1 MELGFI
7 IVIAERKLLVISGPL
22 MSIGRS
28 GASWGKELKEWDVIK
43 HFSIN
48 DILRNNE
55 EASRRGYSV
64 LVVFWEKDL
73 EQISPRLL
81 HGLTYITIPD
91 TNLYKEQEILG
102 TPNTDEYVI
111 RKFGNQGKDLLSND
125 QRQLLSLQA
134 GINYGRDNG
143 FLDVLRIRSDQV
155 FTWEIMDKDFQLAI
169 NQNKV
174 FLPAQ
179 RDLNALDLGYTGFSF
194 LDFFIGGKIQELDF
208 MVRLALS
215 QGRLVGPHYD
225 LIWKY
230 LPFNGSWS
238 RIHPGFS
245 TFKGTSNQAIQEIYA
260 RDFWSLIAFPCSRS
274 NMHKLVWRGIQ
285 LNEIPYRVCSDNLP
299 SSEFDNMISNEG
311 LDLTVTK
318 NLYGEYN
325 WGLIS
330 KYLTGP
336 QEKDPKL
343 ILEAYCKLYLDH
355 AKHIGRQ
362 KQIES
367 QKIPVWQLASKAFC
381 FAIIAHFRSS
391 RLWHFA
397 SKVKKVFTR

>member
-1 MELGFI
+1 M
-7 IVIAERKLLVISGPL
+7 IAERKLLVISGPL
-22 MSIGRS
+22 ISIGRS
-28 GASWGKELKEWDVIK
+28 GASWGKEFKEWDVIK

-48 DILRNNE
+48 NILRNNE
-55 EASRRGYSV
+55 EASQKGYSV
-64 LVVFWEKDL
+64 VVVFWEKDL
-73 EQISPRLL
+73 EQVSSHVLD
-81 HGLTYITIPD
+81 GLTYITIPD
-91 TNLYKEQEILG
+91 TYLHKEQAILG
-102 TPNTDEYVI
+102 TLNTHENVI
-111 RKFGNQGKDLLSND
+111 RKFGNQGKNHLFND

-155 FTWEIMDKDFQLAI
+155 FNWEIMDKDFQLAI
-169 NQNKV
+169 NQDKI

-179 RDLNALDLGYTGFSF
+179 RDLNALDLGYTNFSF

-215 QGRLVGPHYD
+215 QGRLVGPHHD

-245 TFKGTSNQAIQEIYA
+245 TFKGTSNQAIQEMYA

-285 LNEIPYRVCSDNLP
+285 LNEIPYRVCSENLL
-299 SSEFDNMISNEG
+299 SNELDNMISNKE
-311 LDLTVTK
+311 LDLTVTQ
-318 NLYGEYN
+318 NLYDEYN

-330 KYLTGP
+330 KYVTGP
-336 QEKDPKL
+336 QEEDPKL
-343 ILEAYCKLYLDH
+343 VLEAYCKLYLDH
-355 AKHIGRQ
+355 AKDIGRK

-367 QKIPVWQLASKAFC
+367 QRIPVWQLASKAFC
-381 FAIIAHFRSS
+381 STIIAHVRSS

-397 SKVKKVFTR
+397 SKVKKSICKMNS